1 MKKLIISFLIL
12 VPFFATYA
20 FVLDEKLSDHKLE
33 ERATDLFKIVK
44 CPICSGE
51 SLYESQ
57 SQLAYD
63 MRKAIR
69 ERIKS
74 GNGDEEIISDLK
86 HIYGDQII
94 NIPPFNPN
102 TYMLWA
108 LPMLTLFVGILIIT
122 AFYYRK
128 INILN

>member
-1 MKKLIISFLIL
+1 MLI
-12 VPFFATYA
+12 PFFVVHA

-44 CPICSGE
+44 CPICAGE

-74 GNGDEEIISDLK
+74 GDSDEEIISDLR
-86 HIYGDQII
+86 HVYGDKII
-94 NIPPFNPN
+94 SIPPFN
-102 TYMLWA
+102 YMLWI
-108 LPMLTLFVGILIIT
+108 LPMLIFFVGISIIST
-122 AFYYRK
+122 FYYRK
-128 INILN
+128 INT

>member
-1 MKKLIISFLIL
+1 MKILTISLFIL
-12 VPFFATYA
+12 VPFFAVYA

-33 ERATDLFKIVK
+33 ERATGLFKIIK

-69 ERIKS
+69 ERIKNS
-74 GNGDEEIISDLK
+74 DSDEEIISDLR
-86 HIYGDQII
+86 HIYGDKII
-94 NIPPFNPN
+94 NVPPLKTN
-102 TYMLWA
+102 TYMLWILPILTFFAGA
-108 LPMLTLFVGILIIT
+108 LIVIVFC
-122 AFYYRK
+122 YRK
-128 INILN
+128 INT